1 MPEIKLI
8 AEYTFEHS
16 DSAFRPKDM
25 RWGSGTIPIT
35 TDHEPVTQEDF
46 DEISRYIAKEVVKD
60 CNRLVLNK
68 VYLDPQFDVIEGTL
82 NDA

>member
-16 DSAFRPKDM
+16 DSAFRPKDK

-35 TDHEPVTQEDF
+35 TDHEPETQEDF
-46 DEISRYIAKEVVKD
+46 DEIARYLAKEVIKD
-60 CNRLVLNK
+60 CKSLVLNS
-68 VYLDPQFDVIEGTL
+68 VYVDPQFEFIEGTL